1 MSATLTTVLEIPER
15 LIRQPLEWFTAEH
28 YRHRQFCALM
38 HELAQTQDFDPKP
51 LVALIEFLRHELGR
65 HLADEEDDLFLLLR
79 RRALP
84 EDDIDQVLGRLTSE
98 HKGDLAH
105 GYALRAHLERCLAS
119 HTPPAS
125 DPAARL
131 ALDAFATQELR
142 HLALE
147 NAVVLP
153 LAKLR
158 LTSKDLR
165 ALSRR
170 LAARRGLQPRPEP
183 A

>member
-1 MSATLTTVLEIPER
+1 MSATLATILEIPER
-15 LIRQPLEWFTAEH
+15 HIRQPLEWFTAEH

-38 HELAQTQDFDPKP
+38 HELAQAEEFEPIALAA
-51 LVALIEFLRHELGR
+51 LVEFLRHELGR
-65 HLADEEDDLFLLLR
+65 HLVDEEEDLFPLLR

-84 EDDIDQVLGRLTSE
+84 EDDIGQVLGRLTSE

-105 GYALRAHLERCLAS
+105 GHALRAHLERCIAN
-119 HTPPAS
+119 HTPPAA

-131 ALDAFATQELR
+131 ALAAYANQELR

-158 LTSKDLR
+158 LTQGDLKS
-165 ALSRR
+165 LSRR
-170 LAARRGLQPRPEP
+170 LAARRGLHARTQP

>member
-1 MSATLTTVLEIPER
+1 MPETLTTITDIPKT
-15 LIRQPLEWFTAEH
+15 LIKRPLDWFTAEH

-38 HELAQTQDFDPKP
+38 HGLSRAVLFEPEPIAA
-51 LVALIEFLRHELGR
+51 VVEFLRHELGR
-65 HLADEEDDLFLLLR
+65 HLSDEEEDLFPLLR
-79 RRALP
+79 ARARP
-84 EDDIDQVLGRLTSE
+84 EDEVEQVLGRLTAE
-98 HKGDLAH
+98 HRGDMAH
-105 GYALRAHLERCLAS
+105 GHGLRLHLERCLET
-119 HTPPAS
+119 HTAPGL
-125 DPAARL
+125 DPAAAL

-158 LTSKDLR
+158 LSARDLK

-170 LAARRGLQPRPEP
+170 LAARRGLQLQPE
-183 A
+183 AA

>member
-1 MSATLTTVLEIPER
+1 MPATLATISEIPPA

-38 HELAQTQDFDPKP
+38 HELAADPDFDPKP
-51 LVALIEFLRHELGR
+51 VAALVDFLRHELGR
-65 HLADEEDDLFLLLR
+65 HLADEEEDLFPLLR

-105 GYALRAHLERCLAS
+105 GYALRTHLECCLETRTAPGRDS
-119 HTPPAS
+119 
-125 DPAARL
+125 AARL
-131 ALDAFATQELR
+131 ALDAFASQELR

-158 LTSKDLR
+158 LTSKDLKG
-165 ALSRR
+165 LTRR
-170 LAARRGLQPRPEP
+170 LAARRGLQLRPEP